1 VTSRRQRVGL
11 AHLDL
16 RLNRL
21 RDIGDYVSRDFE
33 SAESCTLSART
44 IVPID

>member
-1 VTSRRQRVGL
+1 LEIPVIGIVVISRRQRVGL

-21 RDIGDYVSRDFE
+21 KDSGDYVSRAFE
-33 SAESCTLSART
+33 KRG
-44 IVPID
+44 